1 MGKMLIQQKRGK
13 GSSAYRRPSHRF
25 FTRLTYR
32 NYDEKERNAFVSGQ
46 ITRFIDDPARTAILM
61 EVKLETGEQLHL
73 LAPEGARLG
82 DTFQQG
88 TTAQIAFGNVLPL
101 SKIPEG
107 IPIFNIEAHPGN
119 GGIFVRSSGTSAY
132 VVSREGNTV
141 TVLLPSKKTKK
152 LDASCRAQ
160 IGVICGGGRLE
171 KPMLTAGA
179 NHHKMHARN
188 MTWPNVRGV
197 AMNAVAHPFGGK
209 QHHPGRPTPVARTA
223 PPGRKVGHIAARSTG
238 RRKTVK
244 RTDGQN

>member
-13 GSSAYRRPSHRF
+13 GSAAYRRPSHRF
-25 FTRLTYR
+25 FTKLTYR
-32 NYDEKERNAFVSGQ
+32 KYDDKEKTGVLSGQ

-61 EVKLETGEQLHL
+61 EIKLENGEGIHL

-88 TTAQIAFGNVLPL
+88 IEASISFGNVLPL

-107 IPIFNIEAHPGN
+107 VPIYNIEAHPGN
-119 GGIFVRSSGTSAY
+119 GGAFVRAAGTSAF
-132 VVSREGNTV
+132 VVSREGSTV

-160 IGVICGGGRLE
+160 IGVICGGGMLD

-179 NHHKMHARN
+179 NFHKMHARN

-197 AMNAVAHPFGGK
+197 AMNAVAHPHGGK
-209 QHHPGRPTPVARTA
+209 QHHAGKPTTVSRNA
-223 PPGRKVGHIAARSTG
+223 PPGQKAGHIAARSTG
-238 RRKTVK
+238 RRKVLKTN
-244 RTDGQN
+244 D